1 MKLEKK
7 SLREAEEWKK
17 AGYELPEYDLDI
29 IQANTKKKPTWI
41 HFGCRKYFPCIYGS
55 CPAKIVE

>member
-29 IQANTKKKPTWI
+29 IQANTNFRSLTV
-41 HFGCRKYFPCIYGS
+41 RL
-55 CPAKIVE
+55 

>member
-17 AGYELPEYDLDI
+17 AGYELPNMIWTSYRP
-29 IQANTKKKPTWI
+29 IQ
-41 HFGCRKYFPCIYGS
+41 RKNQPGFILAQEIFSVHLWQLPSKNC
-55 CPAKIVE
+55 

>member
-29 IQANTKKKPTWI
+29 IQANTKKPGFILAQEIFSVHLWQLPSKN
-41 HFGCRKYFPCIYGS
+41 C
-55 CPAKIVE
+55 

>member
-29 IQANTKKKPTWI
+29 IQANT
-41 HFGCRKYFPCIYGS
+41 RKNQPGFILAQEIFSVHLWQLPSKNC
-55 CPAKIVE
+55 

>member
-17 AGYELPEYDLDI
+17 AGYELPEYDLEI
-29 IQANTKKKPTWI
+29 IQANTKKKTNLDSFWR
-41 HFGCRKYFPCIYGS
+41 RKYFPCIYGS
-55 CPAKIVE
+55 CSSKNC